1 MNNTLKGYVG
11 FKGEKGDSAYEVAVK
26 NGYIGTE
33 QDWLANL
40 GTSSHFDIY
49 SVIYDIEE
57 AELTILPLPD
67 AYTNN
72 SFVDLYANG
81 KRLNSNEYTIEPYDP
96 NNHTIDFVNNIGNI
110 NLTKPLDIG
119 TTLEIIILTMLTNT
133 LPISETISSSSN
145 NSTASGTKAVYD
157 FVNTQNEAKLNNSD
171 IQVVTGSIV
180 NIPAGETL
188 TTDIAYPTGFTKSNT
203 NIIGKMVS
211 SNSNYYDTS
220 DETITASGFPI
231 IEMIAL
237 IDTGIR
243 VWLKNTNS
251 NTTRNGYFKITLLK
265 K

>member
-11 FKGEKGDSAYEVAVK
+11 YKGEKGDSAYEVALQ

-33 QDWLANL
+33 QDWLASL
-40 GTSSHFDIY
+40 GTSSHFDRCSNIY
-49 SVIYDIEE
+49 TTTATGETSFDIPEC
-57 AELTILPLPD
+57 
-67 AYTNN
+67 YTSN
-72 SFVDLYANG
+72 SFIDVYVDG
-81 KRLNSNEYTIEPYDP
+81 ERLNSDEYTI
-96 NNHTIDFVNNIGNI
+96 NIDTGKIV
-110 NLTKPLDIG
+110 LTTALEVIG
-119 TTLEIIILTMLTNT
+119 TKVEVITLTMSTNS
-133 LPISETISSSSN
+133 LPISETINSSSTN
-145 NSTASGTKAVYD
+145 ETASGTKAVYD

-251 NTTRNGYFKITLLK
+251 TTTRNGYFKITLLK